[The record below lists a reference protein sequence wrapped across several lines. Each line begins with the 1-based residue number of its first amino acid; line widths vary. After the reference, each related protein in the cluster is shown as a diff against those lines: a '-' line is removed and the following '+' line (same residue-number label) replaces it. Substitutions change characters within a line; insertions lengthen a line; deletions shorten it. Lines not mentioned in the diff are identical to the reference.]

1 MAVAALGT
9 EAAIDATGIGR
20 RPLEVAARGWNPVR
34 LLEIASHYPG
44 GDPRARPRRQEM
56 PEADE
61 VGQRVDGDDA
71 SRGFRAVRTIAA
83 ATVLGSD
90 TPGGGLTARRT

>member
-1 MAVAALGT
+1 M
-9 EAAIDATGIGR
+9 
-20 RPLEVAARGWNPVR
+20 R
-34 LLEIASHYPG
+34 LVSG
-44 GDPRARPRRQEM
+44 SNG
-56 PEADE
+56 
-61 VGQRVDGDDA
+61 DA